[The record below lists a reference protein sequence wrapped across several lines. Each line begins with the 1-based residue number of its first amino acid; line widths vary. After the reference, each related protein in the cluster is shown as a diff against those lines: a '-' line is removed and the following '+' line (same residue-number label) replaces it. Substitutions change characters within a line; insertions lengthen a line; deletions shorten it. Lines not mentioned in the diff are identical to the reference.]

1 MIKNVKLAKEI
12 VVMAEHKPGVFAAVA
27 SVLADRGISM
37 TAVSAQ
43 AAGGV
48 GLTAVE
54 IGKRLGARVIASA
67 RGADRLDVARRAGAD
82 VLIDSEA
89 PGLKDALRQEGGVD
103 VVYDAVGGPAF
114 DEALRACRPDGR
126 LLAIGFASGSVPQV
140 PANLLLVKNLTVS
153 GFWYGGYDAHAPDLV
168 ASSMAKLLRWRA
180 EGLIRPH
187 VGHVLP
193 LGTIALLLKRW
204 RKLPYLLYAHGLDIL
219 LPQRSVRKKTLL
231 KRIVKHAS
239 GLVSNSAFTREA
251 LLKLGARADAIAVVY
266 PCPNLTETHVSDD
279 RLEHLRRVH
288 HLTDKRVIL
297 TVGRLVERKGH
308 DQIIRA
314 LPAVRKRVP
323 NATYLI
329 VGNGPHRHQL
339 QQLVNQYRL
348 GEHVTFLD
356 RVDETQLMA
365 CFEVCDVFAMPSRQ
379 IGPDVE
385 GFGMVYL
392 EAGLFGKPAVAGESG
407 GATEAV
413 LNDLTGLTV
422 DETDTAQVAHALINL
437 LTNRAYADRLG
448 FQAMQRVLELFTW
461 DRQVEKLL
469 KLLER

>member
-1 MIKNVKLAKEI
+1 MTPPKSLLVSLEFPPQHGGVGNYYYHVCKHLPAGSI
-12 VVMAEHKPGVFAAVA
+12 VV
-27 SVLADRGISM
+27 LAP
-37 TAVSAQ
+37 TSAQ
-43 AAGGV
+43 A
-48 GLTAVE
+48 
-54 IGKRLGARVIASA
+54 
-67 RGADRLDVARRAGAD
+67 
-82 VLIDSEA
+82 
-89 PGLKDALRQEGGVD
+89 
-103 VVYDAVGGPAF
+103 PAF
-114 DEALRACRPDGR
+114 DVKQPFTIIREPRLNR
-126 LLAIGFASGSVPQV
+126 LLTPSRLILVNWWRQWRVYRAIRQSIKVHRV
-140 PANLLLVKNLTVS
+140 TLL
-153 GFWYGGYDAHAPDLV
+153 
-168 ASSMAKLLRWRA
+168 
-180 EGLIRPH
+180 H

-219 LPQRSVRKKTLL
+219 LPQRSVRKKALL
-231 KRIVKHAS
+231 KRIIRQAH
-239 GLVSNSAFTREA
+239 GLVSNSNFTREA
-251 LLKLGARADAIAVVY
+251 LLKLGGRADTIAVVY
-266 PCPNLTETHVSDD
+266 PCPNLTDTRVPVD
-279 RLEHLRRVH
+279 RLEHLRRTH
-288 HLTDKRVIL
+288 RLDGKRVIL

-323 NATYLI
+323 NATYLV
-329 VGNGPHRHQL
+329 VGNGPYRHRL

-356 RVDETQLMA
+356 RVDETQLAA

-392 EAGLFGKPAVAGESG
+392 EAALFGKPAIAGESG

-413 LNDLTGLTV
+413 LHNLTGLIV
-422 DETDTAQVAHALINL
+422 NPNDTAAISAALIKL
-437 LTNRAYADRLG
+437 LTDRAYADRLG

-469 KLLER
+469 KLLDR